1 MITKRER
8 FEKVAVARTNKILN
22 DLRLLGNCSNKNN
35 YEYSDKDIKK
45 IFGAIEAEL
54 KKSKYKFLG
63 KGDDDKKFSL

>member
-1 MITKRER
+1 MTTKRER

-35 YEYSDKDIKK
+35 YEYSEKDIKK
-45 IFGAIEAEL
+45 IFGAIETEL

-63 KGDDDKKFSL
+63 KDMDDKKFSL